1 MRIAMHVRITVT
13 ETGKRLIAENK
24 MTIKEKLLRTIKSDI
39 ALALKKVGID
49 EVSPS
54 CEIPPSYELGNLAF
68 PMFKYSSILKDK
80 PFNIASKIQK
90 ELSGNSLIKKSEVKG
105 AYLNIF
111 YDIKRVAVELLP
123 DILEK
128 KENFGKLD
136 NQNRKV
142 VLEFSCPNT
151 NKPLHLGHCRNNSLG
166 DSLARILKFA
176 GFDVIKTNL
185 INDRGIHICKSML
198 AYKMFGNNTTPEHE
212 NKKSDHLVGDFYV
225 KYSKESENDP
235 SLEKEAQILLQ
246 KWEEGDKEVIRLWEK
261 MNKWAIDGIKETYKR
276 MRIDFD
282 QFEYE
287 SINYLYGKEIVSL
300 GLNKNVFYKE
310 NDGSVWVN
318 NEDVGLDKK
327 IILRSD
333 GTSIYITQ
341 DMGTAAKRQEKYNF
355 DRMIYVVGS
364 EQEYHFKTLFEILK
378 KLGFKWAENCT
389 HLSYGMVNL
398 PEGKMKSREGN
409 VVDADNLID
418 LLYDMALKILS
429 EKGRDLSEEK
439 KIDVAEKISLAAL
452 KYYLLNFSNFK
463 DILFMPEKSISF
475 DGNTGP
481 YIQYTTARL
490 NSLFIKSGL
499 KDIKYDDFIKNYEL
513 NDDEINL
520 ILQILEYE
528 DSIIKASENYSPM
541 EICAFLYNTARLY
554 NKFYHDN
561 QVLRAENDEIINFR
575 LLLSKAVHILLKNG
589 LNLLGISPLD
599 KM

>member
-1 MRIAMHVRITVT
+1 M
-13 ETGKRLIAENK
+13 
-24 MTIKEKLLRTIKSDI
+24 
-39 ALALKKVGID
+39 
-49 EVSPS
+49 
-54 CEIPPSYELGNLAF
+54 
-68 PMFKYSSILKDK
+68 
-80 PFNIASKIQK
+80 
-90 ELSGNSLIKKSEVKG
+90 
-105 AYLNIF
+105 
-111 YDIKRVAVELLP
+111 
-123 DILEK
+123 
-128 KENFGKLD
+128 
-136 NQNRKV
+136 
-142 VLEFSCPNT
+142 
-151 NKPLHLGHCRNNSLG
+151 
-166 DSLARILKFA
+166 
-176 GFDVIKTNL
+176 IKTNL